1 MENKNNSVIIGAGLV
16 GSLLAINLA
25 KRGIKVNVYEYRPD
39 MRSTDIYAGRS
50 INLAMS
56 TRGWTALNKVGMGDK
71 LKEIAIP
78 MFGRQIHN
86 ADGTSTYQPYGKENE
101 AIYSVSRGELNKQLI
116 IEADKFENVSFRF
129 NQKLVKN
136 DVKRNHLLL
145 CDMDSNNTYETTAD
159 VIFGA
164 DGAFSRIR
172 YGMQKMPRFD
182 YSQEHLP
189 HIYKELTIPAGP
201 NGEFLIEKNALHI
214 WPRGNFMMIALP
226 NIDGSFTCTLFVPFD
241 GKDSIAHIQTEAEAT
256 EYMQQHFADSV
267 PLMPNL
273 AKEFLKNPSSNL
285 VTVRCFPWVNGR
297 TALIGDSCH
306 AIVPFYGQGMNC
318 GFEDVRVLDELIDE
332 NDNNW
337 DRILEAYELSRKP
350 NGDAIAD
357 LALQNFIEMRDLV
370 ADPKFILRKKIEKYI
385 HEHIGSDFLPLY
397 SMVSFSNI
405 PYAEALAE
413 GKKQDRL
420 MAEILAI
427 PDIESNWQQ
436 ENIVNYTKE
445 WLLKNKN

>member
-1 MENKNNSVIIGAGLV
+1 M
-16 GSLLAINLA
+16 
-25 KRGIKVNVYEYRPD
+25 
-39 MRSTDIYAGRS
+39 
-50 INLAMS
+50 
-56 TRGWTALNKVGMGDK
+56 
-71 LKEIAIP
+71 
-78 MFGRQIHN
+78 
-86 ADGTSTYQPYGKENE
+86 
-101 AIYSVSRGELNKQLI
+101 
-116 IEADKFENVSFRF
+116 
-129 NQKLVKN
+129 
-136 DVKRNHLLL
+136 
-145 CDMDSNNTYETTAD
+145 
-159 VIFGA
+159 
-164 DGAFSRIR
+164 
-172 YGMQKMPRFD
+172 
-182 YSQEHLP
+182 
-189 HIYKELTIPAGP
+189 
-201 NGEFLIEKNALHI
+201 
-214 WPRGNFMMIALP
+214 
-226 NIDGSFTCTLFVPFD
+226 FVPFD
-241 GKDSIAHIQTEAEAT
+241 GKDLIAHIQTEAEAM

-385 HEHIGSDFLPLY
+385 HEHIGTDFLPLY

-420 MAEILAI
+420 MAEILAL
-427 PDIESNWQQ
+427 PAIESNWQQ
-436 ENIVNYTKE
+436 ENIVNYAKE